1 MEGILELREVA
12 AAIRRATGS
21 PTTSCSKSRASKS
34 SKRPSNGI
42 DHIAFYGFTR
52 GALDDLLVICDEYG
66 IEPRTEVDAG
76 RTSAVVVPFD
86 SADLSR
92 HATLLSPGLL
102 KRAARAG
109 VPVVTL
115 DFLFEVVDALKRVR
129 DVCGR
134 GCRAYAVAG
143 AEEASVE
150 SVLSRG
156 LPEPKLTQLSASEV
170 GVEMTQE
177 ALGDMAEAYSVGVG
191 SLKVFGNEFYGAPS
205 GDGDGDECSFTR
217 VVEEVEQDENVDGN
231 RGWVEANGKGDH
243 DDEAD
248 EVRACTPS
256 SEHTD
261 PGACDVD
268 DLETFAAISSVTPLE
283 MGKGQDIYDVGG
295 GWEGSDDDN
304 GDDNDDDKEE
314 SEVAAMRA
322 LVLDDEGSR
331 APSTADAR
339 RANGVLGAD
348 DIFPGVLLVRAPRNG
363 KVRQRHVVPV
373 GRQNVLYT
381 DSMTL
386 RPRGRDMV
394 EIDIKAAKNVA
405 IQCHDRRIIIKPA
418 FFYKLRGEG
427 WRCEF
432 RRFLAASDLP
442 AELGLPKDLDRA
454 ELFLS
459 TAVEGCSVQSLANVE
474 KVFVDK
480 LAAGGSTT
488 RNAAVLGMETVG
500 DGTPA
505 WFYRHEYDVQSGH
518 VLYKTTM
525 K

>member
-12 AAIRRATGS
+12 AAIRHATGS
-21 PTTSCSKSRASKS
+21 STTSSSKSRASKS
-34 SKRPSNGI
+34 IKRQSNGI
-42 DHIAFYGFTR
+42 DHLAFHGFTR
-52 GALDDLLVICDEYG
+52 GALDDLLVICDEWG
-66 IEPRTEVDAG
+66 IEPRTEFDAG
-76 RTSAVVVPFD
+76 TTSAVVVPFD

-102 KRAARAG
+102 KRAAKAG

-143 AEEASVE
+143 AEAGAEEVSLE
-150 SVLSRG
+150 SLVLSA
-156 LPEPKLTQLSASEV
+156 PEL

-205 GDGDGDECSFTR
+205 GDEDGDGDGDECSFTR
-217 VVEEVEQDENVDGN
+217 VVEGVEHDENVDGN
-231 RGWVEANGKGDH
+231 RVWVEENGKGDH

-248 EVRACTPS
+248 EERACTTPS
-256 SEHTD
+256 TEHTD

-283 MGKGQDIYDVGG
+283 MGAGQDMYDVGG
-295 GWEGSDDDN
+295 GWEDNDD
-304 GDDNDDDKEE
+304 DDNDDDGNDDEEE

-322 LVLDDEGSR
+322 LVLDDDEGSR
-331 APSTADAR
+331 APSTADVR

-348 DIFPGVLLVRAPRNG
+348 DIFPGELLVRAPRNG
-363 KVRQRHVVPV
+363 KVRQRHAVPA

-386 RPRGRDMV
+386 RPRGRDTV

-427 WRCEF
+427 WRLEF
-432 RRFLAASDLP
+432 RRFIRASDLP

-480 LAAGGSTT
+480 LAGGSST

-500 DGTPA
+500 DGAPA

-518 VLYKTTM
+518 VLYK
-525 K
+525 